1 MGGGGWGC
9 HPLHATIVHSQLHHI
24 GFEDCEFDPLLS
36 LPRHI
41 GRYTLCF
48 GGQPLTHVVHAAI
61 VHSHM
66 HHICSRI
73 EFDTPPPPT
82 PRLFSF
88 FFFYYPATSAATRCV
103 LFLTSFYQKRF
114 LFCVCSFFK
123 YDQQTKKG
131 QKGIISHLFTP
142 LLYRYMVD

>member
-1 MGGGGWGC
+1 MLQCSSAEHSGGGRREEEGGGWGC

-73 EFDTPPPPT
+73 EFDTPPPPPT

-88 FFFYYPATSAATRCV
+88 LFFLLPRHIGRYTLCFIPDFILPKKVSFLCVFFF
-103 LFLTSFYQKRF
+103 
-114 LFCVCSFFK
+114 
-123 YDQQTKKG
+123 
-131 QKGIISHLFTP
+131 
-142 LLYRYMVD
+142 